1 MFFTSMVN
9 RRVKMSKKI
18 TAYRVTN
25 LSKVNTT
32 LYKNGDIFYT
42 DRSIGVLHN
51 GKVKTIGQTP
61 DLSDYGKIDEVEA
74 MIADVS
80 DNDKKEDIRDVSDYA
95 KKEDIPDVSDYAKKE
110 DIPDVSS
117 FVTSEQVQQMID
129 NALDT
134 GGEESE

>member
-42 DRSIGVLHN
+42 ARSIGVLNN

-61 DLSDYGKIDEVEA
+61 DLSDYVKFDEIEA
-74 MIADVS
+74 MIP
-80 DNDKKEDIRDVSDYA
+80 DVSDYA